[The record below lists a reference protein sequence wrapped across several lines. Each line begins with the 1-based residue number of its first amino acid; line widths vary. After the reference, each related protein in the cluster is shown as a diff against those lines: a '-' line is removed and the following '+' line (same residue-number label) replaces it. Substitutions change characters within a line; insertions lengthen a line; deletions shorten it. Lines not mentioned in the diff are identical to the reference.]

1 MTGYSVR
8 LEEPREASASLD
20 QHASSFR
27 KRIILLTASAVVLD
41 GLDNQL
47 LGFAIPAV
55 IKDWSIARDA
65 FAPILAASLLAMIVG
80 TAFGGIAGDKLGRRG
95 TLIGSLLV
103 FALGTG
109 LMSMTSTLPGFAALR
124 LIAAL
129 GLGSTMPNA
138 TALLADHAPAHR
150 RNLAISA
157 GIVAVPV
164 GGLLGGALAA
174 SLLPAFGWRVL
185 FAAGGCMPLVV
196 AAAMAVGLSA
206 SPSSPRAGTS
216 LTKPSVAL
224 RAVFSPAIWRD
235 TALLWLAFFNSLF
248 AVYLVFNWAPT
259 LLSGVGFGLRA
270 SSSGLAS
277 FNLGGVIA
285 AIIGGG
291 LMDRYGSRRPLIV
304 AALLGG
310 MVAAAIAVHGLDSLD
325 GTVFATAVFGLL
337 GAFVAG
343 VQVMLFALAAHV
355 YPVQARAAGVGLAL
369 AVGRLGAVLGAFAG
383 ATVLRIGVPGYFGAI
398 AGAMAMA
405 TLAIALV
412 SRHTSSA
419 RGT

>member
-1 MTGYSVR
+1 MTGYHV
-8 LEEPREASASLD
+8 PAASF
-20 QHASSFR
+20 Q

-55 IKDWSIARDA
+55 VKDWNIARDA

-80 TAFGGIAGDKLGRRG
+80 TAIGGIAGDKLGRRV
-95 TLIGSLLV
+95 TLIGSMLV
-103 FALGTG
+103 FAIGTG
-109 LMSMTSTLPGFAALR
+109 LMSMTITLPGFAALR

-129 GLGSTMPNA
+129 ALGSTMPNA
-138 TALLADHAPAHR
+138 TALLAQYAPARH

-157 GIVAVPV
+157 GIVGVPV
-164 GGLLGGALAA
+164 GGLLGGAMAA

-196 AAAMAVGLSA
+196 AAAMAVGLPA
-206 SPSSPRAGTS
+206 SPGSSRRDTS
-216 LTKPSVAL
+216 PTERSDAL
-224 RAVFSPAIWRD
+224 RAVFSPPIWRD
-235 TALLWLAFFNSLF
+235 TAFLWLAFFNSLF

-277 FNLGGVIA
+277 FNFGGVIA

-291 LMDRYGSRRPLIV
+291 LMDRYGSRRPLII

-310 MVAAAIAVHGLDSLD
+310 TVAAAVAAHGLDSAD
-325 GTVFATAVFGLL
+325 GMVFAIVVFGVL

-355 YPVQARAAGVGLAL
+355 YPAQARAAGVGLAL

-405 TLAIALV
+405 TVAIALV
-412 SRHTSSA
+412 SRHATPLERTRNVMQANNREA
-419 RGT
+419 RD